1 MDALDIIHAA
11 KNPAMNTY
19 KIDDAKESVRS
30 AIDCAYRLAEQQL
43 PTGPD
48 YQQLVD
54 DVTDKILKSYPYIT
68 SQEVMLVAEAGVA
81 GELGN
86 RVRPSAAAFFGW
98 LAAYMASDLRKE
110 TIRNYRRNNGADPA
124 SRSLLPDEIAE
135 LNRKAEVRALRTLW
149 AEFKRDGKFA
159 ADHLDGY
166 VAMACDGFM
175 KRNIMTVTEENWRQA
190 KELAQRAALRK
201 MGSNWVNRALPYDP
215 VFLTKRMMLT
225 MCFTG
230 LKNAGYELEVNA

>member
-1 MDALDIIHAA
+1 
-11 KNPAMNTY
+11 
-19 KIDDAKESVRS
+19 
-30 AIDCAYRLAEQQL
+30 
-43 PTGPD
+43 
-48 YQQLVD
+48 
-54 DVTDKILKSYPYIT
+54 
-68 SQEVMLVAEAGVA
+68 A
-81 GELGN
+81 GELGT
-86 RVRPSAAAFFGW
+86 RTRPSAAAFFGW

-124 SRSLLPDEIAE
+124 SRLLLPDEVAE

-149 AEFKRDGKFA
+149 AEFNLSGKFA

-190 KELAQRAALRK
+190 KELAQKAALRK
-201 MGSNWVNRALPYDP
+201 LGSNWVNRALPYDP
-215 VFLTKRMMLT
+215 VFQAKRMMLT

-230 LKNAGYELEVNA
+230 LRNAGYELEVNA